1 MSEFLLDFEK
11 PVVELEKKI
20 LSLKVSAEHSKI
32 DFSSEITELE
42 EKKEKLKKEIYGS
55 LTSWQK
61 VMLARHP
68 SRPYTLDYIKIICEN
83 FVELHGDRA
92 FGDDPALVCGLATID
107 NKPVVVIGHQKGRTI
122 QENIDRNFGM
132 AHPEGYRKALRLMKM
147 AEKFNRPII
156 TFIDTAGA
164 YPGIA
169 AEERGQAEAIARNLR
184 EMSYLEVPVI
194 SIIIGEGGSG
204 GAIGIGVANKVAMLE
219 NAYYSVISPEG
230 CAAILFRDATKS
242 KEATE
247 ALKITAKDLL
257 KNNVI
262 DEIIKEP
269 VGGAHVDAVETAMN
283 IKRFIEKS
291 LSNLSKM
298 TKQQLADDRYDKF
311 RKIGIF
317 EETVIKDKKEAK
329 KIQKIKKST
338 TKFRRK

>member
-1 MSEFLLDFEK
+1 
-11 PVVELEKKI
+11 VELEKKI

-32 DFSSEITELE
+32 DFSSEIAELE
-42 EKKEKLKKEIYGS
+42 EKKEKLKKEIYRS

-68 SRPYTLDYIKIICEN
+68 SRPYTLDYVKIICEN

-184 EMSYLEVPVI
+184 EMSYLEVPVV

-230 CAAILFRDATKS
+230 CAAILFRDASKS

-257 KNNVI
+257 KNGVI

-269 VGGAHVDAVETAMN
+269 IGGAHVDAVETAMN
-283 IKRFIEKS
+283 IKRFINKS
-291 LSNLSKM
+291 LLSLAKM
-298 TKQQLADDRYDKF
+298 SKQELADDRYAKF
-311 RKIGIF
+311 RKIGVF
-317 EETVIKDKKEAK
+317 EEENVKSKKNSKSK
-329 KIQKIKKST
+329 KTNTKS
-338 TKFRRK
+338 RRK

>member
-1 MSEFLLDFEK
+1 M
-11 PVVELEKKI
+11 
-20 LSLKVSAEHSKI
+20 
-32 DFSSEITELE
+32 
-42 EKKEKLKKEIYGS
+42 KLQR
-55 LTSWQK
+55 QK
-61 VMLARHP
+61 VRLARHP
-68 SRPYTLDYIKIICEN
+68 SRPYTLDYVKIICEN

-184 EMSYLEVPVI
+184 EMSYLEVPVV

-230 CAAILFRDATKS
+230 CAAILFRDASKS

-247 ALKITAKDLL
+247 ALKVTAKDLL
-257 KNNVI
+257 KNGVI

-269 VGGAHVDAVETAMN
+269 VGGAHMDAVETAMN
-283 IKRFIEKS
+283 IKRFINKS
-291 LSNLSKM
+291 LAALSKM
-298 TKQQLADDRYDKF
+298 SKQELADDRYDKF
-311 RKIGIF
+311 RKMGVF
-317 EETVIKDKKEAK
+317 EEESVKANKKTKSK
-329 KIQKIKKST
+329 KANTKS
-338 TKFRRK
+338 RRK

>member
-32 DFSSEITELE
+32 DFSSEIAELE

-68 SRPYTLDYIKIICEN
+68 SRPYTLDYVKIICEN

-147 AEKFNRPII
+147 AEKLNRPII

-230 CAAILFRDATKS
+230 CAAILFRDASKS

-247 ALKITAKDLL
+247 ALKVTAKDLL
-257 KNNVI
+257 KNGVI

-269 VGGAHVDAVETAMN
+269 VGGAHMDAVETAMN
-283 IKRFIEKS
+283 IKRFINKS
-291 LSNLSKM
+291 LVALSKM
-298 TKQQLADDRYDKF
+298 SKQELADDRYDKF
-311 RKIGIF
+311 RKMGVF
-317 EETVIKDKKEAK
+317 EEESVKASKKTKSK
-329 KIQKIKKST
+329 KTNTKS
-338 TKFRRK
+338 RRK

>member
-32 DFSSEITELE
+32 DFSSEIAELE

-68 SRPYTLDYIKIICEN
+68 SRPYTLDYVKIICEN

-92 FGDDPALVCGLATID
+92 FGDDPALVCGLTTID
-107 NKPVVVIGHQKGRTI
+107 NRPVVVIGHQKGRTI

-147 AEKFNRPII
+147 AEKFNRPIV

-184 EMSYLEVPVI
+184 EMSSLEVPVI
-194 SIIIGEGGSG
+194 SIIIGEGGSV

-230 CAAILFRDATKS
+230 CAAILFRDASKS

-257 KNNVI
+257 KNGVI

-283 IKRFIEKS
+283 IKRFINKS
-291 LSNLSKM
+291 IAALSKM
-298 TKQQLADDRYDKF
+298 SKQELADDRYDKF
-311 RKIGIF
+311 RKIGVF
-317 EETVIKDKKEAK
+317 EEDAVKNK
-329 KIQKIKKST
+329 KISKSKKT
-338 TKFRRK
+338 NTKSRRK

>member
-32 DFSSEITELE
+32 DFSSEIAELE
-42 EKKEKLKKEIYGS
+42 EKKEKLKKEIYAS

-68 SRPYTLDYIKIICEN
+68 SRPYTLDYVKIICEN

-107 NKPVVVIGHQKGRTI
+107 NNPIVVIGHQKGRTI

-184 EMSYLEVPVI
+184 EMSYLEVPVV

-230 CAAILFRDATKS
+230 CAAILFRDASKS

-257 KNNVI
+257 KNGVI

-269 VGGAHVDAVETAMN
+269 IGGAHVDAVETAMN
-283 IKRFIEKS
+283 IKRFINKS
-291 LSNLSKM
+291 LLSLSKM
-298 TKQQLADDRYDKF
+298 SKQELADDRYDKF
-311 RKIGIF
+311 RKIGVF
-317 EETVIKDKKEAK
+317 EEETIKQKKVKKALKDKKV
-329 KIQKIKKST
+329 T
-338 TKFRRK
+338 TKSRRK

>member
-1 MSEFLLDFEK
+1 MSEYVLDFEK

-32 DFSSEITELE
+32 DFSGEIEDL
-42 EKKEKLKKEIYGS
+42 EKKKEALKKEIYGS

-68 SRPYTLDYIKIICEN
+68 DRPYTLDYVKIIFEN

-92 FGDDPALVCGLATID
+92 FGDDSALVCGLATID
-107 NKPVVVIGHQKGRTI
+107 NKPVVVIGHQKGRSI
-122 QENIDRNFGM
+122 QENMDRNFGM
-132 AHPEGYRKALRLMKM
+132 AHPEGYRKALRIMKM

-194 SIIIGEGGSG
+194 SIVIGEGGSG
-204 GAIGIGVANKVAMLE
+204 GAIGIGVANKIAMLE

-230 CAAILFRDATKS
+230 CAAILFRDASKS

-283 IKRFIEKS
+283 IKRFINRS
-291 LSNLSKM
+291 LTALSKM
-298 TKQQLADDRYDKF
+298 KGQALADDRYEKF
-311 RKIGIF
+311 RKMGVF
-317 EETVIKDKKEAK
+317 EDGLLNKKTKTKTKTKNK
-329 KIQKIKKST
+329 KNSKK
-338 TKFRRK
+338 

>member
-1 MSEFLLDFEK
+1 MSDFLLDFEK

-32 DFSSEITELE
+32 DFSSEIAELE

-68 SRPYTLDYIKIICEN
+68 SRPYTLDYVKFICEN
-83 FVELHGDRA
+83 FVELHGDRV

-230 CAAILFRDATKS
+230 CAAILFRDASKS

-257 KNNVI
+257 KNGVI

-283 IKRFIEKS
+283 IKRFINKS
-291 LSNLSKM
+291 LTSLSKM
-298 TKQQLADDRYDKF
+298 TKQQLADDRYLKF
-311 RKIGIF
+311 RKIGVF
-317 EETVIKDKKEAK
+317 EEETIKQKKVSKNK
-329 KIQKIKKST
+329 KVT
-338 TKFRRK
+338 TKSRRK

>member
-32 DFSSEITELE
+32 DFSSEIAELE

-68 SRPYTLDYIKIICEN
+68 SRPYTLDYVKIICEN

-230 CAAILFRDATKS
+230 CAAILFRDASKS

-247 ALKITAKDLL
+247 ALKVTAKDLL
-257 KNNVI
+257 KNGVI

-269 VGGAHVDAVETAMN
+269 VGGAHMDAVETAMN
-283 IKRFIEKS
+283 IKRFINKS
-291 LSNLSKM
+291 LVALSKM
-298 TKQQLADDRYDKF
+298 SKQELADDRYDKF
-311 RKIGIF
+311 RKMGVF
-317 EETVIKDKKEAK
+317 EEESVKASKKTKSK
-329 KIQKIKKST
+329 KTNTKS
-338 TKFRRK
+338 RRK

>member
-32 DFSSEITELE
+32 DFSSEIAELE

-68 SRPYTLDYIKIICEN
+68 SRPYTLDYVKIICEN

-184 EMSYLEVPVI
+184 EMSYLDVPVV
-194 SIIIGEGGSG
+194 SIVIGEGGSG
-204 GAIGIGVANKVAMLE
+204 GAIGIGVANRVAMLE

-230 CAAILFRDATKS
+230 CAAILFRDASKS

-257 KNNVI
+257 KNGVI

-283 IKRFIEKS
+283 IKRFINKS
-291 LSNLSKM
+291 LASLSKM
-298 TKQQLADDRYDKF
+298 SKQELADDRYMKF
-311 RKIGIF
+311 RKIGVF
-317 EETVIKDKKEAK
+317 EEQTIKQKKGSK
-329 KIQKIKKST
+329 KKKTNT
-338 TKFRRK
+338 TKSRRK

>member
-11 PVVELEKKI
+11 PVIELEKKI

-32 DFSSEITELE
+32 DFSSEIAELE

-247 ALKITAKDLL
+247 ALKITAKDLF

-269 VGGAHVDAVETAMN
+269 VGGAHIDAVETAMN
-283 IKRFIEKS
+283 IKRFINKS
-291 LSNLSKM
+291 LSSLSKM
-298 TKQQLADDRYDKF
+298 TKQELTDDRYDKF
-311 RKIGIF
+311 RKIGVF
-317 EETVIKDKKEAK
+317 EETVVKGSKETKKVSK
-329 KIQKIKKST
+329 NKKST
-338 TKFRRK
+338 TKSRRK

>member
-32 DFSSEITELE
+32 DFSGEIADLE

-68 SRPYTLDYIKIICEN
+68 GRPYTLDYIKIICEN

-107 NKPVVVIGHQKGRTI
+107 NKPVVVIGHQKGRTV

-147 AEKFNRPII
+147 AEKFNRPIV
-156 TFIDTAGA
+156 TFVDTAGA

-184 EMSYLEVPVI
+184 EMSCLDVPVI
-194 SIIIGEGGSG
+194 NVVIGEGGSG
-204 GAIGIGVANKVAMLE
+204 GAIGIGVANKIAMLE

-230 CAAILFRDATKS
+230 CAAILFRDSSKS

-257 KNNVI
+257 KNDVI

-269 VGGAHVDAVETAMN
+269 VGGAHVDTVETAMN
-283 IKRFIEKS
+283 IKRFINKS
-291 LSNLSKM
+291 LSILSKM
-298 TKQQLADDRYDKF
+298 TKQQLTDDRYEKF

-317 EETVIKDKKEAK
+317 EETVKEKKETNK
-329 KIQKIKKST
+329 KVKNKKST
-338 TKFRRK
+338 IKSRRK

>member
-32 DFSSEITELE
+32 DFSSEIAELE

-68 SRPYTLDYIKIICEN
+68 SRPYTLDYVKIICEN

-230 CAAILFRDATKS
+230 CAAILFRDASKS

-247 ALKITAKDLL
+247 ALKVTAKDLL
-257 KNNVI
+257 KNGVI

-269 VGGAHVDAVETAMN
+269 VGGAHMDAVETAMN
-283 IKRFIEKS
+283 IKRFINKS
-291 LSNLSKM
+291 LVALSKM
-298 TKQQLADDRYDKF
+298 SKQELADDRYDKL
-311 RKIGIF
+311 RKMGVF
-317 EETVIKDKKEAK
+317 EEESVKASKKTKSK
-329 KIQKIKKST
+329 KTNTKS
-338 TKFRRK
+338 RRK

>member
-32 DFSSEITELE
+32 DFSSEIAELE

-68 SRPYTLDYIKIICEN
+68 SRPYTLDYVKIICEN

-169 AEERGQAEAIARNLR
+169 AEERGQAEAIARNLK
-184 EMSYLEVPVI
+184 EMSYLEVPVV

-230 CAAILFRDATKS
+230 CAAILFRDASKS

-257 KNNVI
+257 KNGVI

-269 VGGAHVDAVETAMN
+269 IGGAHVDAVETAMN
-283 IKRFIEKS
+283 IKRFINKS
-291 LSNLSKM
+291 LLNLSKM
-298 TKQQLADDRYDKF
+298 SKQELADDRYNKF
-311 RKIGIF
+311 RKIGVF
-317 EETVIKDKKEAK
+317 EETAIKSKKVSKNK
-329 KIQKIKKST
+329 KTNTKS
-338 TKFRRK
+338 RRK